1 MATTVC
7 PFCFRRIDSSHLAYQ
22 CAGRGNIECKKE
34 EDETRRRLTG
44 SQLETYPTFLPPPGR
59 GASTNCPTCGG
70 PAKRRACPDCH
81 TALPIDFVDSTSP
94 MIGLVGAKGSGKT
107 VLMTV
112 LVKQL
117 REVVGLRFG
126 ADIRIA
132 TDNPDGLQGLT
143 DYQASR
149 ELPLYSE
156 GTLPTG
162 TAQQGTAGRQ
172 HTTPVVLRWRQ
183 ESARLM
189 RGQALRSTVLSF
201 VDTAGEDLNDLDT
214 AFTLEYL
221 SVCDALMI
229 TLDPFALP
237 GARARLRLPS
247 EAVQVGDDVPLDV
260 VSRITELLR
269 TEHQIKNKRKIK
281 LPVALVFTK
290 IDAFYPG
297 LDRYNPIM
305 AKPSGLPA
313 YQDADGRTVHEHML
327 ALMHE
332 WNAADIDMHM
342 RLNYSDYRYFG
353 VSALGAEPD
362 YRGNAVAPGGVQPH
376 RVEDPVLW
384 LLSKT
389 GTVPAA

>member
-7 PFCFRRIDSSHLAYQ
+7 PFCFRRIDSSRLAYQ
-22 CAGRGNIECKKE
+22 CTGSGNIECKKE
-34 EDETRRRLTG
+34 EDEARRRLTG
-44 SQLETYPTFLPPPGR
+44 SQLETFPTFLPPPGR

-70 PAKRRACPDCH
+70 PAKRRACPECH

-132 TDNPDGLQGLT
+132 TDNPDGHQGLT

-149 ELPLYSE
+149 EIPLYSR

-162 TAQQGTAGRQ
+162 TAQQGTPARQ

-201 VDTAGEDLNDLDT
+201 VDTAGEDLNDLGT
-214 AFTLEYL
+214 AFTLKYL

-269 TEHQIKNKRKIK
+269 TEHGVKTRKKIK

-290 IDAFYPG
+290 IDAFYAG

-305 AKPSGLPA
+305 AQPPGLPA

-327 ALMHE
+327 ALMRD
-332 WNAADIDMHM
+332 WNATDIDTHM

-362 YRGNAVAPGGVQPH
+362 YREYAVAPGGVQPH

-389 GTVPAA
+389 RTVPVT

>member
-22 CAGRGNIECKKE
+22 CVGRGNIECKKE

-59 GASTNCPTCGG
+59 GVSTNCPTCGG
-70 PAKRRACPDCH
+70 PGNRRACPECH
-81 TALPIDFVDSTSP
+81 TALPIEFVDSTSP

-126 ADIRIA
+126 ADIRIV
-132 TDNPDGLQGLT
+132 TDNPDGHQGLT

-149 ELPLYSE
+149 EIPLYSHR
-156 GTLPTG
+156 TLPTG
-162 TAQQGTAGRQ
+162 TAQQGTAARQ

-183 ESARLM
+183 ESARFM
-189 RGQALRSTVLSF
+189 RGQALSSTVLSF
-201 VDTAGEDLNDLDT
+201 VDTAGEDLNDLGT
-214 AFTLEYL
+214 AFTLKYL

-269 TEHQIKNKRKIK
+269 TEHRVKNKRRIK

-290 IDAFYPG
+290 IDAFYGG

-305 AKPSGLPA
+305 AKPPGLPA

-327 ALMHE
+327 ALMRD
-332 WNAADIDMHM
+332 WNATDIDTHM
-342 RLNYSDYRYFG
+342 RLNYDDYRYFG

-362 YRGNAVAPGGVQPH
+362 YRRNAVAPGGVQPH
-376 RVEDPVLW
+376 RVEDPILW

-389 GTVPAA
+389 RTVPVT

>member
-7 PFCFRRIDSSHLAYQ
+7 PFCFRRIDSSRLAYQ
-22 CAGRGNIECKKE
+22 CTGSGNIECKKE
-34 EDETRRRLTG
+34 EDEARRRLTG
-44 SQLETYPTFLPPPGR
+44 SQLETNTTFLPPRGR

-70 PAKRRACPDCH
+70 SAKRRACPECH

-132 TDNPDGLQGLT
+132 TDNPDGHQGLT

-149 ELPLYSE
+149 EVPLYSRR
-156 GTLPTG
+156 TLPTG
-162 TAQQGTAGRQ
+162 TAQQGTSARQ

-189 RGQALRSTVLSF
+189 RGQALSSTVLSF
-201 VDTAGEDLNDLDT
+201 VDTAGEDLNDLGT
-214 AFTLEYL
+214 AFTLKYL
-221 SVCDALMI
+221 SVCNALMI
-229 TLDPFALP
+229 TIDPFALP

-269 TEHQIKNKRKIK
+269 TEHGVKNKRKIK

-290 IDAFYPG
+290 IDAFYAG

-305 AKPSGLPA
+305 AQPPGLPA
-313 YQDADGRTVHEHML
+313 YQDADGRSVHEHML
-327 ALMHE
+327 SLLRD
-332 WNAADIDMHM
+332 WNAMDIDTHM

-362 YRGNAVAPGGVQPH
+362 YREYAVAPGGVQPH

-389 GTVPAA
+389 RTVPVT

>member
-1 MATTVC
+1 MALTVC
-7 PFCFRRIDSSHLAYQ
+7 PFCFRKIDSSHLAYQ
-22 CAGRGNIECKKE
+22 CAGRGNVECKKE

-44 SQLETYPTFLPPPGR
+44 SQLETNPTFLPPQGR

-70 PAKRRACPDCH
+70 PAKRRACPECH
-81 TALPIDFVDSTSP
+81 TGLPIDFVDSKSP

-132 TDNPDGLQGLT
+132 TDNPDGYQGLS
-143 DYQASR
+143 DYQANR
-149 ELPLYSE
+149 EIPLYSQ
-156 GTLPTG
+156 GTLPIG
-162 TAQQGTAGRQ
+162 TAQQGSLGRQ
-172 HTTPVVLRWRQ
+172 RTTPVVLRWRQ

-201 VDTAGEDLNDLDT
+201 VDTAGEDLNDLGT

-237 GARARLRLPS
+237 GARARLNLPA

-269 TEHQIKNKRKIK
+269 TEHQVKNKRKIK

-290 IDAFYPG
+290 IDAFYPL

-305 AKPSGLPA
+305 AQPTGLPA
-313 YQDADGRTVHEHML
+313 YQDGDGRTVHENML
-327 ALMHE
+327 ALLHD
-332 WNAADIDMHM
+332 WNAADIDTHM

-362 YRGNAVAPGGVQPH
+362 YRSNAVAPGGVQPH
-376 RVEDPVLW
+376 RIEDPVLW

-389 GTVPAA
+389 GTVPAT

>member
-7 PFCFRRIDSSHLAYQ
+7 PFCFRRIDSSRLAYQ
-22 CAGRGNIECKKE
+22 CTGSGNIECKKE
-34 EDETRRRLTG
+34 EDEARRRLTG
-44 SQLETYPTFLPPPGR
+44 SQLETFPTFLPPPGR

-70 PAKRRACPDCH
+70 PARRRACPECH

-132 TDNPDGLQGLT
+132 TDNPDGHQGLT
-143 DYQASR
+143 DYQSSR
-149 ELPLYSE
+149 EIPLYSH

-162 TAQQGTAGRQ
+162 TAQQGTAARQ

-201 VDTAGEDLNDLDT
+201 VDTAGEDLNDLGT
-214 AFTLEYL
+214 AFTLKYL

-269 TEHQIKNKRKIK
+269 TEHQVKNRKKIK

-290 IDAFYPG
+290 IDAFYAG

-305 AKPSGLPA
+305 AQPPGLPA

-327 ALMHE
+327 ALMRD
-332 WNAADIDMHM
+332 WNATDIDTHM

-362 YRGNAVAPGGVQPH
+362 YREYAVAPGGVQPH

-389 GTVPAA
+389 RTVPVT

>member
-1 MATTVC
+1 
-7 PFCFRRIDSSHLAYQ
+7 
-22 CAGRGNIECKKE
+22 
-34 EDETRRRLTG
+34 
-44 SQLETYPTFLPPPGR
+44 
-59 GASTNCPTCGG
+59 
-70 PAKRRACPDCH
+70 
-81 TALPIDFVDSTSP
+81 

-112 LVKQL
+112 QVKQL
-117 REVVGLRFG
+117 RETVGRRFG

-132 TDNPDGLQGLT
+132 TDNPDGHQGLT
-143 DYQASR
+143 DYQANR
-149 ELPLYSE
+149 ETPLYSQ
-156 GTLPTG
+156 GTLPAG
-162 TAQQGTAGRQ
+162 TSQQAARQ
-172 HTTPVVLRWRQ
+172 RTTPIVLRWRQ

-189 RGQALRSTVLSF
+189 RGQGLQSTILSF
-201 VDTAGEDLNDLDT
+201 VDTAGEDLNDIDT

-237 GARARLRLPS
+237 GARARLHLPE
-247 EAVQVGDDVPLDV
+247 EAIRVGDDVPLDV
-260 VSRITELLR
+260 VARITELLR
-269 TEHQIKNKRKIK
+269 TEHKVKTKKKIK
-281 LPVALVFTK
+281 LPVAIIFTK

-297 LDRYNPIM
+297 LGRTNPIM
-305 AKPSGLPA
+305 DRSPGLPA
-313 YQDADGRTVHEHML
+313 YGEADGQAVHEHML

-332 WNAADIDMHM
+332 WNAADIDTHM

-362 YRGNAVAPGGVQPH
+362 YRSNSVAPGGVQPH

-389 GTVPAA
+389 GTVSAA